1 LTYNLNPEQLSQKN
15 DNRAE
20 LNGNALSIHFAK
32 KYLTFL
38 PVCDRLLGSIVF
50 NPQIA
55 ALHLCSQ
62 RSSQPTAIFIF
73 GAAKFARSELVIH
86 CEHPGEPQINTC
98 GFVFSSSF
106 SNNQSS
112 TSENTDDL
120 IQ

>member
-1 LTYNLNPEQLSQKN
+1 MIVGETRPYKSFSKN
-15 DNRAE
+15 
-20 LNGNALSIHFAK
+20 S
-32 KYLTFL
+32 LTFL
-38 PVCDRLLGSIVF
+38 SIGDTTINSIVF

-62 RSSQPTAIFIF
+62 PTAIFII
-73 GAAKFARSELVIH
+73 GTAKFARSEFTIH

>member
-1 LTYNLNPEQLSQKN
+1 MGAGLPDWGLLTIIVGETRPYKSFSKN
-15 DNRAE
+15 
-20 LNGNALSIHFAK
+20 S
-32 KYLTFL
+32 LTFL
-38 PVCDRLLGSIVF
+38 SICDTFINSIVF

-62 RSSQPTAIFIF
+62 STAIFII
-73 GAAKFARSELVIH
+73 GTAKFARSEFTIH

-112 TSENTDDL
+112 ISENTDDL

>member
-1 LTYNLNPEQLSQKN
+1 LTVIVGETRPYQSFSKN
-15 DNRAE
+15 
-20 LNGNALSIHFAK
+20 S
-32 KYLTFL
+32 LTFL
-38 PVCDRLLGSIVF
+38 SICDTFINSSVF

-62 RSSQPTAIFIF
+62 PTAIFII
-73 GAAKFARSELVIH
+73 GTAKFARSEFTIH

>member
-1 LTYNLNPEQLSQKN
+1 VGAGLRDWGLLMMIVGETRPYKSFYTGSLTSLF
-15 DNRAE
+15 
-20 LNGNALSIHFAK
+20 I
-32 KYLTFL
+32 
-38 PVCDRLLGSIVF
+38 CDRVFENIVF

-55 ALHLCSQ
+55 PLHLC
-62 RSSQPTAIFIF
+62 SQPTAIFII
-73 GAAKFARSELVIH
+73 GTAKFARSEFAIH

-98 GFVFSSSF
+98 GFVFSSFF

>member
-1 LTYNLNPEQLSQKN
+1 MIVGETGPYKSFSKN
-15 DNRAE
+15 
-20 LNGNALSIHFAK
+20 S
-32 KYLTFL
+32 LTFL
-38 PVCDRLLGSIVF
+38 SICDKVCDSIVF

-62 RSSQPTAIFIF
+62 PTAIIFII
-73 GAAKFARSELVIH
+73 GKAKFARSEFTIH

-112 TSENTDDL
+112 TSENTDDF

>member
-1 LTYNLNPEQLSQKN
+1 MMIVGETRLYKSFSKNSLTS
-15 DNRAE
+15 
-20 LNGNALSIHFAK
+20 LSI
-32 KYLTFL
+32 
-38 PVCDRLLGSIVF
+38 CDLIIKVIVF

-55 ALHLCSQ
+55 PLHLC
-62 RSSQPTAIFIF
+62 SQPTAIFIF
-73 GAAKFARSELVIH
+73 GTAKFARSEFTIH

>member
-1 LTYNLNPEQLSQKN
+1 MMIVGETRPYKYFSKN
-15 DNRAE
+15 
-20 LNGNALSIHFAK
+20 S
-32 KYLTFL
+32 LTFL
-38 PVCDRLLGSIVF
+38 SICDRFLNSIVF

-62 RSSQPTAIFIF
+62 PTAIFIF
-73 GAAKFARSELVIH
+73 GTAKFARSEFTIH

-98 GFVFSSSF
+98 GFVFSSFF

-112 TSENTDDL
+112 TRENSDDL

>member
-1 LTYNLNPEQLSQKN
+1 MMIVGETRLYKSFSKNSLTS
-15 DNRAE
+15 
-20 LNGNALSIHFAK
+20 LSI
-32 KYLTFL
+32 
-38 PVCDRLLGSIVF
+38 CDLLIKVIVF

-55 ALHLCSQ
+55 PLHLC
-62 RSSQPTAIFIF
+62 SQPTAIFIF
-73 GAAKFARSELVIH
+73 GTAKFARSEFTIH

-112 TSENTDDL
+112 TSENTDDF

>member
-1 LTYNLNPEQLSQKN
+1 MIVGETRPYKSFSKNSLTL
-15 DNRAE
+15 
-20 LNGNALSIHFAK
+20 LSIGD
-32 KYLTFL
+32 TTIN
-38 PVCDRLLGSIVF
+38 SIVF

-55 ALHLCSQ
+55 PLHLCSH
-62 RSSQPTAIFIF
+62 PTAIFII
-73 GAAKFARSELVIH
+73 GTAKFARSEFTIH

>member
-1 LTYNLNPEQLSQKN
+1 VIVGETRPYKSFSKN
-15 DNRAE
+15 
-20 LNGNALSIHFAK
+20 S
-32 KYLTFL
+32 LTFL
-38 PVCDRLLGSIVF
+38 PVCDILSNSIVF

-55 ALHLCSQ
+55 ALHPCSQ
-62 RSSQPTAIFIF
+62 LTAIFII
-73 GAAKFARSELVIH
+73 GTAKFARSEFTIH